1 LQREKKSGRAGIGPA
16 AFLECAAVSPD
27 IASNTGAIRPVRRR
41 SKPLKG
47 ESAGMKW
54 RIQESSSTA
63 LLALSALFLAPG
75 MLILSPDG
83 RLFFLVL
90 AGLVSAIV
98 LIAAP
103 SRKKRI
109 AAAVGLLLAVALA
122 IPAWWEYRAHSHAW
136 KKHVLLPQE
145 QNSKQGLPA
154 AR

>member
-1 LQREKKSGRAGIGPA
+1 
-16 AFLECAAVSPD
+16 
-27 IASNTGAIRPVRRR
+27 
-41 SKPLKG
+41 
-47 ESAGMKW
+47 MKTTMK
-54 RIQESSSTA
+54 ESSSTA

-83 RLFFLVL
+83 RLFCLL
-90 AGLVSAIV
+90 LTGLVSAIV

-109 AAAVGLLLAVALA
+109 VACIGLLVAVALA
-122 IPAWWEYRAHSHAW
+122 IPAWSEYRTHSDTW
-136 KKHVLLPQE
+136 KKNVLRPQE

>member
-1 LQREKKSGRAGIGPA
+1 
-16 AFLECAAVSPD
+16 
-27 IASNTGAIRPVRRR
+27 
-41 SKPLKG
+41 
-47 ESAGMKW
+47 MKW

-63 LLALSALFLAPG
+63 LLALSALLLAPG

-109 AAAVGLLLAVALA
+109 VAAIGLLLAVALA
-122 IPAWWEYRAHSHAW
+122 IPTWTEYRAHSDAW
-136 KKHVLLPQE
+136 KKHSSRPLE
-145 QNSKQGLPA
+145 QKSK
-154 AR
+154 